1 MPAQPMRMPPAPSA
15 WLLRFLRHQSERLFV
30 ADGSDSAKSH
40 ARSDDGNLV
49 ARRRRL
55 APVSLPSR
63 TGSGSGHCARETASL
78 QAGVVDLNA
87 LFPRTA
93 QTRWRPIVPTMTTMT
108 TTTTTTTILTSKTW
122 TSSFSTSP
130 PARAF
135 LWRRNDKRQ
144 RRQSVAAPSSTS
156 SSSAPWY
163 DRILDWSWRGSGNSD
178 CGDGNP
184 GRRVSLLP
192 GDLPDHGAGADF
204 ASVMFNARRL
214 QTAKAALEP
223 RLRCTEVD
231 ENGEVILVDG
241 EFKKTELIAKYGLL
255 PRDLRKIDSS
265 NLPHILVR
273 PAAILLNLLH
283 LKVLIKADRVL
294 LFDVYGSK
302 TSYPQSAFMYDLQGR
317 LQQKQTPGA
326 AGGLLPY
333 EFRALEAVLLSV
345 TSELEADFDTV
356 REPILRILSELEADI
371 TRDKLRVLLV
381 LSKKVSTF
389 EQKAK
394 LVRDAIDELLEAD
407 DDLAAMYLTE
417 KKHDLYRGE
426 DDHTEV
432 EMLLE
437 SYHKICDEV
446 AQEAG
451 SLVSSI
457 RNTEEIV
464 RAILDANRN
473 ALMLLDLKFSIGT
486 LGLAMGT
493 FLAGLYG
500 MNLENFIEETN
511 WGFGALTGISFFFS
525 LVVCWYGLV
534 KLRKV
539 QRVKMHGPSSAGG
552 ANGSGGGG
560 ALTTADWANAFAAL
574 PPGVSSAGLANAPLD
589 ARSRERLRRL
599 GMVRDALMRKKY
611 Y

>member
-1 MPAQPMRMPPAPSA
+1 
-15 WLLRFLRHQSERLFV
+15 
-30 ADGSDSAKSH
+30 
-40 ARSDDGNLV
+40 
-49 ARRRRL
+49 
-55 APVSLPSR
+55 
-63 TGSGSGHCARETASL
+63 
-78 QAGVVDLNA
+78 
-87 LFPRTA
+87 
-93 QTRWRPIVPTMTTMT
+93 
-108 TTTTTTTILTSKTW
+108 
-122 TSSFSTSP
+122 
-130 PARAF
+130 
-135 LWRRNDKRQ
+135 
-144 RRQSVAAPSSTS
+144 
-156 SSSAPWY
+156 
-163 DRILDWSWRGSGNSD
+163 
-178 CGDGNP
+178 
-184 GRRVSLLP
+184 
-192 GDLPDHGAGADF
+192 
-204 ASVMFNARRL
+204 MFNARRL

-317 LQQKQTPGA
+317 LQQKPSAGT
-326 AGGLLPY
+326 AGGLPY

-356 REPILRILSELEADI
+356 SEPVIRILNELEEDI

-381 LSKKVSTF
+381 LSKKVNTF

-394 LVRDAIDELLEAD
+394 LVRDAIEELLEAD

-417 KKHDLYRGE
+417 KRHDLYRGE

-457 RNTEEIV
+457 RNTEEII

-511 WGFGALTGISFFFS
+511 WGFSAVTGASFGFS
-525 LVVCWYGLV
+525 LLVCWYGLV
-534 KLRKV
+534 KLRKIN
-539 QRVKMHGPSSAGG
+539 RVGMHVGGRAGG
-552 ANGSGGGG
+552 VGGVGGVGVSGNGGPMS
-560 ALTTADWANAFAAL
+560 AAEAFAAL
-574 PPGVSSAGLANAPLD
+574 PPAPSMAGLTNAPLD

-599 GMVRDALMRKKY
+599 GMVREALMRKKY

>member
-1 MPAQPMRMPPAPSA
+1 M
-15 WLLRFLRHQSERLFV
+15 
-30 ADGSDSAKSH
+30 
-40 ARSDDGNLV
+40 
-49 ARRRRL
+49 
-55 APVSLPSR
+55 
-63 TGSGSGHCARETASL
+63 
-78 QAGVVDLNA
+78 
-87 LFPRTA
+87 
-93 QTRWRPIVPTMTTMT
+93 
-108 TTTTTTTILTSKTW
+108 LT
-122 TSSFSTSP
+122 
-130 PARAF
+130 
-135 LWRRNDKRQ
+135 
-144 RRQSVAAPSSTS
+144 PSSSSSKSSSSS

-163 DRILDWSWRGSGNSD
+163 DRILDWSWRGNRNGD
-178 CGDGNP
+178 CGDGNT
-184 GRRVSLLP
+184 GRRISLLP
-192 GDLPDHGAGADF
+192 GDLPDHGAGGDF
-204 ASVMFNARRL
+204 SSVMFNARRL

-317 LQQKQTPGA
+317 LQQKQAPGA
-326 AGGLLPY
+326 AGGLPY

-394 LVRDAIDELLEAD
+394 LVRDAIEELLEAD

-417 KKHDLYRGE
+417 KKHDLFRGE

-511 WGFGALTGISFFFS
+511 WGFSAVTGVSFFFS

-552 ANGSGGGG
+552 IGSGSSG
-560 ALTTADWANAFAAL
+560 ALTTADWANAFATL
-574 PPGVSSAGLANAPLD
+574 PPGVTSAGLANAPLD

-599 GMVRDALMRKKY
+599 GMVREALMRKKY